1 MKYTK
6 HLSMI
11 GVGAL
16 GALMMAGLL
25 AGCERQEQES
35 LVGGEHAGS
44 GNPATFTIR
53 LQDTPAYNAPD
64 GETRGTDNR
73 EPLVAEWV
81 AVNSFDA
88 TRPVEESGEAAGE
101 YTADGNDKNEGPRIA
116 LMELREDTVSARP
129 ATRSVMPEGYTFRI
143 IAFWKSPAG
152 GYEFESVADYVS
164 NGTATPELRRGGMY
178 LSVGQTYR
186 FVAYSFN
193 NTADMGNLLSDYTW
207 NGTSV
212 TIPDLDND
220 FMTYDSDDKTVSDEN
235 FTLPVSF
242 KQQLCKL
249 TVKISGTGFDSN
261 TVTGCTGAYI
271 EQGGA
276 SPSWTVGANGITPDT
291 NNTTFNITD
300 NSTTAIVRL
309 VPFTSARPLT
319 VHFEILCVGG
329 KTAFDANIT
338 SSQSVRLKAGKSY
351 TMNVQFKWNP
361 GIRVPA
367 EYINLSNPDT
377 PCTDQDRADLAMLTW
392 AEGNL
397 KSTDNS
403 KPYIWAPNQYDYGYY
418 YTWMSTYTGNTSANG
433 IDPCTKLNP
442 ALYGTGWRTPSKNEL
457 TKLLRCTNKQLVSN
471 NGVMGMWFMNNPNG
485 LFLPAAGYRH
495 RSVGS
500 GTTPTNDAVSS
511 GLYWSSDAS
520 GSSSGYRLH
529 FLSGNAGISYLGEE
543 HGCSVRCVKGAI
555 Q

>member
-16 GALMMAGLL
+16 GVLMTVGLL

-35 LVGGEHAGS
+35 LAGGDHAGS

-101 YTADGNDKNEGPRIA
+101 YTAEGGNKNEGPRIA
-116 LMELREDTVSARP
+116 LMELREDTVSVRP

-249 TVKISGTGFDSN
+249 TVKISGTGFVSN
-261 TVTGCTGAYI
+261 TVTGCTCAYI
-271 EQGGA
+271 
-276 SPSWTVGANGITPDT
+276 
-291 NNTTFNITD
+291 
-300 NSTTAIVRL
+300 
-309 VPFTSARPLT
+309 
-319 VHFEILCVGG
+319 
-329 KTAFDANIT
+329 
-338 SSQSVRLKAGKSY
+338 
-351 TMNVQFKWNP
+351 
-361 GIRVPA
+361 
-367 EYINLSNPDT
+367 
-377 PCTDQDRADLAMLTW
+377 
-392 AEGNL
+392 
-397 KSTDNS
+397 
-403 KPYIWAPNQYDYGYY
+403 
-418 YTWMSTYTGNTSANG
+418 
-433 IDPCTKLNP
+433 
-442 ALYGTGWRTPSKNEL
+442 
-457 TKLLRCTNKQLVSN
+457 
-471 NGVMGMWFMNNPNG
+471 
-485 LFLPAAGYRH
+485 
-495 RSVGS
+495 
-500 GTTPTNDAVSS
+500 
-511 GLYWSSDAS
+511 
-520 GSSSGYRLH
+520 
-529 FLSGNAGISYLGEE
+529 
-543 HGCSVRCVKGAI
+543 
-555 Q
+555 

>member
-16 GALMMAGLL
+16 GVLMTVGLL

-35 LVGGEHAGS
+35 LAGGDHAGS

-101 YTADGNDKNEGPRIA
+101 YTAEGGNKNGGPRIA

-212 TIPDLDND
+212 SIPDLNND

-235 FTLPVSF
+235 FTLPISF

-249 TVKISGTGFDSN
+249 TVKISVTNFASN
-261 TVTGCTGAYI
+261 TFTNCTGVYI
-271 EQGGA
+271 KQGGT
-276 SPSWTVGANGITPDT
+276 SSSWTIGASGVAANS
-291 NNTTFNITD
+291 NNSAIFTIPD
-300 NSTTAIVRL
+300 NSTDTWVRL
-309 VPFTSARPLT
+309 VPFASERPVI
-319 VHFEILCVGG
+319 VHFGTLTVGG
-329 KTAFDANIT
+329 KSADNTEIT
-338 SSQSVRLKAGKSY
+338 CSKSVRLIAGKSY
-351 TMNVQFKWNP
+351 TLSAQFKKAP
-361 GIRVPA
+361 GIRVP
-367 EYINLSNPDT
+367 ESVINLTTNG
-377 PCTDQDRADLAMLTW
+377 CTSADKADLSRLRW

-397 KSTDNS
+397 MSTGNGSVSD
-403 KPYIWAPNQYDYGYY
+403 YIWTTPTDYGYY
-418 YTWMSTYTGNTSANG
+418 YTFMSTYTGNTTQNG
-433 IDPCTKLNP
+433 IDPCSKLNP
-442 ALYGTGWRTPSKNEL
+442 AIYGSGWRTPTANEL
-457 TKLLRCTNKQLVSN
+457 TKLSRCTNNQLVIN
-471 NGVMGMWFMNNPNG
+471 NGVKGMWFMNNPYG
-485 LFLPAAGYRH
+485 VFLPAAGARDV
-495 RSVGS
+495 SVGS
-500 GTTPTNDAVSS
+500 GITPTSETNRDGAI
-511 GLYWSSDAS
+511 WSSDPDNT
-520 GSSSGYRLH
+520 GNYYFLYFSSVGA
-529 FLSGNAGISYLGEE
+529 NISYNPGTY
-543 HGCSVRCVKGAI
+543 GMSVRCVKGAI

>member
-16 GALMMAGLL
+16 GVLMTVGLL

-35 LVGGEHAGS
+35 LAGGDQAGS
-44 GNPATFTIR
+44 GNHATFTIG

-101 YTADGNDKNEGPRIA
+101 YTAEGGNKNEGPRIA
-116 LMELREDTVSARP
+116 LMELREDTVSVRP

-249 TVKISGTGFDSN
+249 TVKISGTGFVSN

-276 SPSWTVGANGITPDT
+276 SSSWTVGANGITPDT

-361 GIRVPA
+361 GIQIPA
-367 EYINLSNPDT
+367 EFINLSNPDT
-377 PCTDQDRADLAMLTW
+377 PCTDQDRADLAMLAW

-418 YTWMSTYTGNTSANG
+418 YTWMSTYTGNTTQTG

-442 ALYGTGWRTPSKNEL
+442 AIYGGGWRTPSKNEL
-457 TKLLRCTNKQLVSN
+457 TKLSRCTNKQLLSN
-471 NGVMGMWFMNNPNG
+471 NGVMGMWFMNIPNG
-485 LFLPAAGYRH
+485 LFLPAAGYRGND
-495 RSVGS
+495 VGS
-500 GTTPTNDAVSS
+500 GTTPTGYA
-511 GLYWSSDAS
+511 GTLGYFWSSDAYD
-520 GSSSGYRLH
+520 SSNGYSLSFGSGY
-529 FLSGNAGISYLGEE
+529 AGINLNFRT
-543 HGCSVRCVKGAI
+543 HGFSVRCVKGAI

>member
-1 MKYTK
+1 
-6 HLSMI
+6 MI

-16 GALMMAGLL
+16 GVLMTVGLL

-35 LVGGEHAGS
+35 LAGGDHAGS

-101 YTADGNDKNEGPRIA
+101 YTAEGGNKNEGPRIA
-116 LMELREDTVSARP
+116 LMELREDTVSVRP

-249 TVKISGTGFDSN
+249 TVKISGTGFVSN

-276 SPSWTVGANGITPDT
+276 SSSWTVGANGITPDT

-361 GIRVPA
+361 GIQIPA
-367 EYINLSNPDT
+367 EFINLSNPDT
-377 PCTDQDRADLAMLTW
+377 PCTDQDRADLAMLAW

-418 YTWMSTYTGNTSANG
+418 YTWMSTYTGNTTQTG

-442 ALYGTGWRTPSKNEL
+442 AIYGGGWRTPSKNEL
-457 TKLLRCTNKQLVSN
+457 TKLSRCTNKQLLSN
-471 NGVMGMWFMNNPNG
+471 NGVMGMWFMNIPNG
-485 LFLPAAGYRH
+485 VFLPAAGYRY
-495 RSVGS
+495 SDIGS
-500 GTTPTNDAVSS
+500 GTTPTYNAGTD
-511 GLYWSSDAS
+511 GYCWSSDAS
-520 GSSSGYRLH
+520 GSSYGYYLY
-529 FLSGNAGISYLGEE
+529 FGSGNADIYDINGTYGF
-543 HGCSVRCVKGAI
+543 SVRCVKGAI